1 MKQMIRVQSFPVL
14 FIYLILY
21 YTVKSELIVLHA
33 ILLPETIWLHPM
45 LPVANHLKP
54 LEQRSTRVC
63 VFQLG
68 SIPWSIMILFFSL
81 AFVKQIVFRPHQKI

>member
-21 YTVKSELIVLHA
+21 YTVKSELVVFRA
-33 ILLPETIWLHPM
+33 ILLTETIWLHPM
-45 LPVANHLKP
+45 LPVANNLKP
-54 LEQRSTRVC
+54 LDQRSTRVC

-68 SIPWSIMILFFSL
+68 C
-81 AFVKQIVFRPHQKI
+81 